1 MPSADDIRVSLATI
15 VNDWRSLAVAWHLAL
30 AVAMVSV
37 FAGWRPSARV
47 AAVLTSTPLLS
58 VSILAWLSGNP
69 FNGAVFAVIALML
82 LSIGVQLAD
91 RKLTP
96 PARPELLCG
105 LTFVAFG
112 WAYPHFLV
120 AESPVSYLYEAP
132 FGLIPCPTLLVVTGV
147 SIGAG
152 VFQSRAWL
160 AILAMAA
167 MGYGLIGVFLLNVI
181 IDLAL
186 IAAAGVLVWRGVP
199 QSAAIGEIS
208 SPA

>member
-1 MPSADDIRVSLATI
+1 M
-15 VNDWRSLAVAWHLAL
+15 
-30 AVAMVSV
+30 
-37 FAGWRPSARV
+37 FAGWRPSGRV
-47 AAVLTSTPLLS
+47 AAVFTSTPLLS

-120 AESPVSYLYEAP
+120 AESPANLCFGGDDGKTLFITARKSLYAVKV
-132 FGLIPCPTLLVVTGV
+132 GVTG
-147 SIGAG
+147 A
-152 VFQSRAWL
+152 SR
-160 AILAMAA
+160 
-167 MGYGLIGVFLLNVI
+167 
-181 IDLAL
+181 
-186 IAAAGVLVWRGVP
+186 
-199 QSAAIGEIS
+199 
-208 SPA
+208 